1 MDKITISHLVE
12 FNRKTPKGRRTL
24 VEKLK
29 KPKIKPKKSE
39 GGGDYWIS
47 AVSCISRAFEAG
59 NNIEIGEKI
68 DELLEKIENSDAKI
82 TKNMFQ
88 RNIHILQKFE
98 EFDFA
103 QLKPKKFQL
112 QKRSKKQSIVVLK
125 KLPLYAKPNH
135 VFLFED
141 NGVKKIGAIWFVAKL
156 DGFTQDELSMIT
168 DILYRYLELNY
179 SDSFEVATNFCIAF
193 DVTTINILSYAQL
206 GNKRIKSPLIE
217 LVNEIN
223 QYI

>member
-29 KPKIKPKKSE
+29 KPKIKPEKSE

-68 DELLEKIENSDAKI
+68 DELLEKIENSDAEI

-98 EFDFA
+98 DFDFA
-103 QLKPKKFQL
+103 QLKPINFQF

-125 KLPLYAKPNH
+125 K
-135 VFLFED
+135 
-141 NGVKKIGAIWFVAKL
+141 
-156 DGFTQDELSMIT
+156 IT
-168 DILYRYLELNY
+168 IIRETK
-179 SDSFEVATNFCIAF
+179 SRFSF
-193 DVTTINILSYAQL
+193 
-206 GNKRIKSPLIE
+206 
-217 LVNEIN
+217 
-223 QYI
+223 